1 MVTLRV
7 DGRLDDPG
15 HRRALRAAMAEGG
28 GLRSDFQPVVDL
40 ATGTVVAYEALARGP
55 EGPLARPDALFAA
68 ARGAEMLAELD
79 QACRAAAFRGAVAA
93 SLFDPLLLLVNV
105 EPEVVNATPLDALM
119 AVAEQAPGK
128 LRVVLEITER
138 ALTARPAELLQ
149 AVRRVRQLGWRVALD
164 DVGADPASL
173 TFLSVLQPDA
183 VKLDL
188 AVVQQRPSPAVAE
201 VMHAVNAYT
210 ERTGALVIAEGI
222 ENEQHLAA
230 ALAFGATLGQ
240 GWHSGVPTPTPTPT
254 PTPARG
260 PLSVT
265 LPPEPLDVAGPP
277 ASPFAALPP
286 TTALR
291 RSTKALLVEMSLH
304 LERQAASLGGLC
316 LVASTFQEAD
326 NFTGSTARRYA
337 ELADLTGFVCVFGR
351 ELSSEPAPGVRS
363 GALDPVDPVY
373 GEWDVVVLSPHFSAA
388 LLARDLRTAGS
399 DEADR
404 EFEYALTYERGTVVR
419 AAQTLLL
426 RVDPVP
432 VLRLR

>member
-7 DGRLDDPG
+7 DARLDDPG
-15 HRRALRAAMAEGG
+15 HRQALRAALSEGG
-28 GLRSDFQPVVDL
+28 GLRSDFQPIVDL

-68 ARGAEMLAELD
+68 ARGVGMLAELD

-93 SLFDPLLLLVNV
+93 SLFDPLLLFVNV

-173 TFLSVLQPDA
+173 TFLSLLQPDV

-210 ERTGALVIAEGI
+210 ERTGALVVAEGI

-240 GWHSGVPTPTPTPT
+240 GWHFGIPTPT
-254 PTPARG
+254 PTPAAG

-277 ASPFAALPP
+277 ASPIAALPP

-316 LVASTFQEAD
+316 LVASTFQHSG
-326 NFTGSTARRYA
+326 NFTRSTARRYA
-337 ELADLTGFVCVFGR
+337 ELARLTGFVCAFGAD
-351 ELSSEPAPGVRS
+351 LPSEPAPGVRS
-363 GALDPVDPVY
+363 GVLDPADPVY

-388 LLARDLRTAGS
+388 LLARDLRTTGS
-399 DEADR
+399 GEAER

-426 RVDPVP
+426 RVDSVP